1 MEFLK
6 VEELEKVL
14 NSSLINMA
22 NENNGGQILLEDEQS
37 DMEVT
42 VTGVTDP
49 VVTIPLQ
56 ERGHWDVYLK
66 QGQQSIAKHCDY
78 LLVYQLQTQC
88 HVVLVELKKSLD
100 ETRKE
105 RGKEQLRRSLPIWDY
120 LFSVC
125 EIECGN
131 NREIPFT
138 KYVLIAKQI
147 SESLDK
153 QPARIKTM
161 LTRLETERYGNIR
174 VKTLIGTTFAIET
187 LIN

>member
-6 VEELEKVL
+6 VEELEKIL
-14 NSSLINMA
+14 NSSLTNVA
-22 NENNGGQILLEDEQS
+22 NENSGGQILLEDEQS

-49 VVTIPLQ
+49 VLTIPLQ
-56 ERGHWDVYLK
+56 ERGHWDAYLK
-66 QGQQSIAKHCDY
+66 QGQQSIAKRCDY

-88 HVVLVELKKSLD
+88 HVVLVELKTSLD

-105 RGKEQLRRSLPIWDY
+105 EGKEQLRRSLPIWDY

-131 NREIPFT
+131 NREVPST
-138 KYVLIAKQI
+138 KYVLIAKQT
-147 SESLDK
+147 SKNLDK
-153 QPARIKTM
+153 QPTRAK
-161 LTRLETERYGNIR
+161 TRLAGTERYRNIR
-174 VKTLIGTTFAIET
+174 IKTLIGTNFAIET

>member
-6 VEELEKVL
+6 VEELEKIL
-14 NSSLINMA
+14 NSSLTNVA
-22 NENNGGQILLEDEQS
+22 NENNGGQILLKDKWS
-37 DMEVT
+37 GMKVT
-42 VTGVTDP
+42 VTGVIDP
-49 VVTIPLQ
+49 VVTISLQ
-56 ERGHWDVYLK
+56 KRGHLSSYLK
-66 QGQQSIAKHCDY
+66 QGHRSIAKHCDY

-88 HVVLVELKKSLD
+88 HVVLVELKTSLD

-105 RGKEQLRRSLPIWDY
+105 EGKVQLQRSLPIWDY

-125 EIECGN
+125 KIECGN
-131 NREIPFT
+131 NREVAST

-161 LTRLETERYGNIR
+161 LTRMETERYGNIR
-174 VKTLIGTTFAIET
+174 IKTLIGTTFAIET